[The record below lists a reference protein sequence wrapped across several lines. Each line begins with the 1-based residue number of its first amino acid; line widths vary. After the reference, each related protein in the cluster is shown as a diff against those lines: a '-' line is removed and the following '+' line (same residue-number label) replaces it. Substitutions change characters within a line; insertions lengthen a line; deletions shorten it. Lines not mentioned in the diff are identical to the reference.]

1 MKIMKKKILSISLI
15 VLMVFTLLFVLVKN
29 NIADV
34 LALEQNNYDNISLKT
49 NSIDVN
55 MLH

>member
-1 MKIMKKKILSISLI
+1 MKIIKKRILFISLI
-15 VLMVFTLLFVLVKN
+15 VLMVFTLLFVSVKN
-29 NIADV
+29 NSADV
-34 LALEQNNYDNISLKT
+34 LALEESNYDNISLKT